1 MHAKDIFSLCNFLP
15 WHIISAG
22 LEATNIF
29 HSHTAIYFFK
39 IYILEHSQDLIFILI
54 SILTICIYTSGKLQ
68 QLKRPVS
75 ALLHIIHF
83 MESVVSVY

>member
-29 HSHTAIYFFK
+29 HSHTIIYFLK
-39 IYILEHSQDLIFILI
+39 IYILEHSQDI